1 MYRVTIFVMLA
12 VTVLTATTLV
22 IWRSSHPTQAVQ
34 LTSVELAPL
43 NTTISTN
50 GKIEAERTYE
60 IRAPFSA
67 LSRRIAVS
75 RGEQLKKGQEI
86 VSLDNARI
94 LTDLAA
100 ARSELQAAESEL
112 KLIDRGPSPE
122 ELNQVD
128 SDMARARRT
137 LETAAKVAETNRSL
151 IARNAISRYEADQSE
166 RDFAAAQQAVDALV
180 VRRRDMLAR
189 YGDSDRKRVAARIE
203 AARSRIDYLV
213 RSSEQAVVRAPAEG
227 ILFHFELRDGAWV
240 NAGDLLG
247 MVADLSRLRVRAF
260 VDEPD
265 LAQVLLGAEVTTRW
279 DASPQDIWKG
289 RVLELPSEV
298 AMRGSRSVGDV
309 LCSIGAS
316 RTALLPNTSVDVEIA
331 TGVGPQVPVL
341 PRYTVFPDGKT
352 HFVWVIRDGRAA
364 RVTIETGRSTPEFI
378 EILSGLSPGDRVIV
392 PGANPITEGMSIRA
406 SG

>member
-1 MYRVTIFVMLA
+1 MYRITIFVMIA
-12 VTVLTATTLV
+12 VVVLTVTTFV
-22 IWRSSHPTQAVQ
+22 AWRSSHPAQDVQ
-34 LTSVELAPL
+34 LVPVELTSL
-43 NTTISTN
+43 NITISTN

-67 LSRRIAVS
+67 LCRRIEVR

-86 VSLDNARI
+86 LSLDDSKI
-94 LTDLAA
+94 LSDLAA

-112 KLIDRGPSPE
+112 KVIDRGPAPE
-122 ELNQVD
+122 ELSQVD
-128 SDMARARRT
+128 SEMARARRT
-137 LETAAKVAETNRSL
+137 LETAGKIAETNRSL
-151 IARNAISRYEADQSE
+151 LARNAISRYEAEQSE
-166 RDFAAAQQAVDALV
+166 RDVAAAQQAVDALA

-189 YGDSDRKRVAARIE
+189 YSDSDRKRVTARIE
-203 AARSRIDYLV
+203 AARSRIDYLT
-213 RSSEQAVVRAPAEG
+213 RSQDLAVVRAPIDG
-227 ILFHFELRDGAWV
+227 MLFHFELRDGAWV

-265 LAQVLLGAEVTTRW
+265 LAQVRPGAEVKTRW
-279 DASPQDIWKG
+279 DASPQDTWKG

-309 LCSIGAS
+309 LCSVEASGAG
-316 RTALLPNTSVDVEIA
+316 LLPNVSVDVEIA
-331 TGVGPQVPVL
+331 TGKGPRVPAL
-341 PRYTVFPDGKT
+341 PRYTVFPDGKS
-352 HFVWVIRDGRAA
+352 HFVWVVRDGRAV
-364 RVTIETGRSTPEFI
+364 RMRIETGRSTPELI

-392 PGANPITEGMSIRA
+392 PGATPITEGMSVRV